1 MITIK
6 MTTSHPKAVELAR
19 RLMASKRETQAE
31 MREYR
36 KTAEYRAMIEDLRR
50 RNAEEKANG

>member
-1 MITIK
+1 MITLK

-31 MREYR
+31 MREFA
-36 KTAEYRAMIEDLRR
+36 KTPEFRQAMEDLRKK
-50 RNAEEKANG
+50 NAGNKL